1 MQSATGSAA
10 PIGDMM
16 MILVGDAIFGAG
28 HGRYFMLAEAVTVFL
43 ALIGTTLSCMNTAAR
58 VTYAMGKDNEVPEHF
73 GLLHDEKLTPHRA
86 IWILATISAVVGVVA
101 VSVAFGDGAAPKDA
115 DIKALPQG
123 ILSSVGYL
131 SHDTMASL
139 PNTLLMMTLASNFG
153 TFLLYM
159 LSCVTCLVAFHNH
172 PMYNPIKHLFIP
184 IFGLLA
190 NLGCMLAYLVLPFL
204 GFENQDGAVR
214 GSRGIA
220 LIWAIYGGMYFL
232 ESSSKKSGRTTLV
245 EGRGGAAA

>member
-1 MQSATGSAA
+1 
-10 PIGDMM
+10 
-16 MILVGDAIFGAG
+16 
-28 HGRYFMLAEAVTVFL
+28 
-43 ALIGTTLSCMNTAAR
+43 
-58 VTYAMGKDNEVPEHF
+58 
-73 GLLHDEKLTPHRA
+73 
-86 IWILATISAVVGVVA
+86 VVA

-139 PNTLLMMTLASNFG
+139 PNTLLMMTLASNFS

-204 GFENQDGAVR
+204 GFGTKMEPFGAL
-214 GSRGIA
+214 GIA

-232 ESSSKKSGRTTLV
+232 SSSKKSGRTTLV

>member
-16 MILVGDAIFGAG
+16 IVVGDALFGAG
-28 HGRYFMLAEAVTVFL
+28 HGRYFMLAEAFTVFL

-58 VTYAMGKDNEVPEHF
+58 VTYAMGKDEEVPEHF
-73 GLLHDEKLTPHRA
+73 GVLHSDNLTPHRA
-86 IWILATISAVVGVVA
+86 IWFLATISAIVGVVA

-131 SHDTMASL
+131 THDKMANL

-159 LSCVTCLVAFHNH
+159 LSCITCIVAFHKH
-172 PMYNPIKHLFIP
+172 PMYNPVKHLLIP

-190 NLGCMLAYLVLPFL
+190 NVGCMLAYLILPFL
-204 GFENQDGAVR
+204 GFGTKMEPFGAL
-214 GSRGIA
+214 GIA
-220 LIWAIYGGMYFL
+220 ACWAIYGGIYFL
-232 ESSSKKSGRTTLV
+232 SSSKKSGRTTLV
-245 EGRGGAAA
+245 GQRGTA